1 MRLDR
6 FDFMNIAAAAVFLA
20 AALGMAASGGSGNEA
35 VKPAA
40 SRVQAAPP
48 SPTYYAGYDKAR
60 ALFDAGQFAQAVSE
74 LGKLAGAYP
83 AQPDVHALMGQ
94 AYSSLN
100 DYPNAMKE
108 YRTALQMEPEYVD
121 KKSGRFIGK
130 RIKATVKEGMALAKD
145 GLAKDKDDAASRAA
159 LSDAYYLERM
169 LAGGCE

>member
-6 FDFMNIAAAAVFLA
+6 FDLVNIVAAAAFLVA
-20 AALGMAASGGSGNEA
+20 GLGIAASGGGENEA
-35 VKPAA
+35 VRPAV
-40 SRVQAAPP
+40 SRTQAAPP
-48 SPTYYAGYDKAR
+48 PPSYYAGLDRAR
-60 ALFDAGQFAQAVSE
+60 ALFDAGQFGQSVSA
-74 LGKLAGAYP
+74 LGKLASEFP
-83 AQPDVHALMGQ
+83 AQPDIHALMGQ

-100 DYPNAMKE
+100 DYPSAMKE

-130 RIKATVKEGMALAKD
+130 RIKATVKEGMALAKA